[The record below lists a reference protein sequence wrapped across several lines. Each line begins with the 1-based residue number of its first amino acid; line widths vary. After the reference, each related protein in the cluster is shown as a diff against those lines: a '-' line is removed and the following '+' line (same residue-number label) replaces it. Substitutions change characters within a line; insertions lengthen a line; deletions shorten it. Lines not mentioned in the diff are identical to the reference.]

1 MLLNDALFCSIFIFT
16 KGIEKELPMTDNFL
30 QRLEEKVMVLLTE
43 LESLRK
49 ELNHLRHENA
59 NLKTEKAN
67 HSKKLQSLVSLLDSL
82 EAESAN
88 YSSELRVVGAEE
100 EFATA

>member
-1 MLLNDALFCSIFIFT
+1 
-16 KGIEKELPMTDNFL
+16 MTDNFL
-30 QRLEEKVMVLLTE
+30 QKLEEKVMVLLTE

-49 ELNHLRHENA
+49 EINHLRHENA
-59 NLKTEKAN
+59 SLKAEKTN
-67 HSKKLQSLVSLLDSL
+67 HAKKLQGLVSLLDSL

-88 YSSELRVVGAEE
+88 YSNELRVVGAEE

>member
-1 MLLNDALFCSIFIFT
+1 
-16 KGIEKELPMTDNFL
+16 MTDNFL
-30 QRLEEKVMVLLTE
+30 QKLEEKVMVLLTE

-49 ELNHLRHENA
+49 ELNQLRHENA
-59 NLKTEKAN
+59 SLKAEKAN
-67 HSKKLQSLVSLLDSL
+67 HTKKLQGLVSLLDSL

-88 YSSELRVVGAEE
+88 YSNELRVVGVEE

>member
-1 MLLNDALFCSIFIFT
+1 
-16 KGIEKELPMTDNFL
+16 MTDNFL

-43 LESLRK
+43 LETLRK
-49 ELNHLRHENA
+49 EQHQLRNENA
-59 NLKTEKAN
+59 NLKAEKAN
-67 HSKKLQSLVSLLDSL
+67 HAKKLQSLVSLLDSL

-88 YSSELRVVGAEE
+88 YSNELRVVGAED

>member
-1 MLLNDALFCSIFIFT
+1 
-16 KGIEKELPMTDNFL
+16 MTDNFL
-30 QRLEEKVMVLLTE
+30 QKLEEKVMVLLTE

-49 ELNHLRHENA
+49 ELNQLRNENA
-59 NLKTEKAN
+59 NLKTERAS
-67 HSKKLQSLVSLLDSL
+67 HAKKLQGLVSLLDSL

-88 YSSELRVVGAEE
+88 YSNELRVVGAEE

>member
-1 MLLNDALFCSIFIFT
+1 
-16 KGIEKELPMTDNFL
+16 MTDNFL
-30 QRLEEKVMVLLTE
+30 QKLEEKVMVLLTE

-49 ELNHLRHENA
+49 EINQLRHENA
-59 NLKTEKAN
+59 NLRTERAN
-67 HSKKLQSLVSLLDSL
+67 HAKKLQGLVSLLDSL

-88 YSSELRVVGAEE
+88 YSNELRVVGAEE

>member
-1 MLLNDALFCSIFIFT
+1 
-16 KGIEKELPMTDNFL
+16 MTDNFL

-49 ELNHLRHENA
+49 ELNQLRHENA

-67 HSKKLQSLVSLLDSL
+67 HTKKLQGLVSLLDSL

-88 YSSELRVVGAEE
+88 YSNELRVVSAED

>member
-1 MLLNDALFCSIFIFT
+1 
-16 KGIEKELPMTDNFL
+16 MTDNFL

-49 ELNHLRHENA
+49 ELNQLRHENA
-59 NLKTEKAN
+59 NLKTERTN
-67 HSKKLQSLVSLLDSL
+67 HAKKLQGLVSLLDSL

-88 YSSELRVVGAEE
+88 YSNELRVVNAEE
-100 EFATA
+100 EFMTA

>member
-1 MLLNDALFCSIFIFT
+1 MRLT
-16 KGIEKELPMTDNFL
+16 KGIEKGTPMTDNFL

-49 ELNHLRHENA
+49 EHHLLRNENA
-59 NLKTEKAN
+59 NLKTERAN
-67 HSKKLQSLVSLLDSL
+67 HAKKLQSLVSLLDSL

-88 YSSELRVVGAEE
+88 YSNELRVVSVED